1 MVTSIWAWSKLIHS
15 GPGSCATKLHNW
27 TETMSF
33 SYPWNKPWMQMISFY
48 LPTCFLF
55 TNIVI
60 IDFFGRGKRFEYI
73 NLSDALFI
81 HHFNISRRARSCLMM
96 TVWGS
101 EAPYSPALAAMGP
114 LYPICSQCSD
124 TSNHETGRQHR
135 TGHSNHL
142 FNYRSLKRNSR

>member
-33 SYPWNKPWMQMISFY
+33 SYPWHKPWMQMISFY

-60 IDFFGRGKRFEYI
+60 IYFFGRGNVERDLNISIY
-73 NLSDALFI
+73 LMHCLFI
-81 HHFNISRRARSCLMM
+81 ILILVEEHGAVWWWLCEAVRLHTARPWLPWGLYIRYVLNVLTQVTTRRADSI
-96 TVWGS
+96 
-101 EAPYSPALAAMGP
+101 APGIAIIYLT
-114 LYPICSQCSD
+114 I
-124 TSNHETGRQHR
+124 
-135 TGHSNHL
+135 GH
-142 FNYRSLKRNSR
+142 

>member
-101 EAPYSPALAAMGP
+101 EAPYSPALAAMG
-114 LYPICSQCSD
+114 LYIRYVLNVLTQV
-124 TSNHETGRQHR
+124 TTRQADSIAPGI
-135 TGHSNHL
+135 TIIYLTIGH
-142 FNYRSLKRNSR
+142 

>member
-1 MVTSIWAWSKLIHS
+1 MVQVNSLWTRVMRYQAAQLNRNHKFLIS
-15 GPGSCATKLHNW
+15 
-27 TETMSF
+27 
-33 SYPWNKPWMQMISFY
+33 SYSWHKPWMKMISFY